1 MSRTL
6 LRPLAVV
13 IFALVTLA
21 CSHVRQPGEVERGIA
36 ISEDGTRIAY
46 DVRGSGEPAL
56 VFVHCWACDREF
68 WREQADEFANDY
80 TVVTLDLAGHGESGR
95 GRSNWTVTGLAADVE
110 AVVDDLDL
118 DRVILIGHS
127 MGGPVSLAAA
137 ARMPG
142 RVEGI
147 VAVDTLHNAEM
158 VMPEEQQQQIGDA
171 FTNDFEGAVEQ
182 FVPML
187 TRNADPALVA
197 WMIERAKAAD
207 RTAAIALMKD
217 FATVDEAALL
227 RAAGAPIRAINAA
240 PHPPIL
246 APTAVEINRK
256 YADFDAVLIDDV
268 GHYIQLERPVELN
281 AKLREVLE
289 ALRR

>member
-1 MSRTL
+1 MCSPIRPLLFLLITL
-6 LRPLAVV
+6 L
-13 IFALVTLA
+13 LVA
-21 CSHVRQPGEVERGIA
+21 CTHVRQPGEVNQGVA
-36 ISEDGTRIAY
+36 VSEDGTRIAY

-68 WREQADEFANDY
+68 WREQANEFADDY
-80 TVVTLDLAGHGESGR
+80 TVVTLDLAGHGDSGR

-147 VAVDTLHNAEM
+147 VAVDTLHNVEM
-158 VMPEEQQQQIGDA
+158 EMPEEQQERIVGA
-171 FTNDFEGAVEQ
+171 FANDFDATVEQ

-187 TRNADPALVA
+187 TRNADQALVA
-197 WMIERAKAAD
+197 WMTERAKAAD
-207 RTAAIALMKD
+207 RTAVVELMKD
-217 FATVDEAALL
+217 FMTVDEAALL

-246 APTAVEINRK
+246 APTAIEINRK
-256 YADFDAVLIDDV
+256 YADFDAVLIDEV
-268 GHYIQLERPVELN
+268 GHYIQLERPEEFN
-281 AKLREVLE
+281 TKLREVLE
-289 ALRR
+289 SLSR

>member
-1 MSRTL
+1 M
-6 LRPLAVV
+6 LA
-13 IFALVTLA
+13 IA
-21 CSHVRQPGEVERGIA
+21 CSHVRQPGEVQQGIA
-36 ISEDGTRIAY
+36 TSEDGTRIAY

-68 WREQADEFANDY
+68 WREQADEFASDY
-80 TVVTLDLAGHGESGR
+80 TVVTLDLAGHGKSGT

-110 AVVDDLDL
+110 AVVDELEL

-147 VAVDTLHNAEM
+147 VAVDTLHNVEM
-158 VMPEEQQQQIGDA
+158 VMPEEQKALVVGA
-171 FTNDFEGAVEQ
+171 FANDFEGTVEL
-182 FVPML
+182 FVPRL

-207 RTAAIALMKD
+207 RTAVIDLFKD

-227 RAAGAPIRAINAA
+227 RAAGVPIRAINAA
-240 PHPPIL
+240 PHPPMQ
-246 APTAVEINRK
+246 APTAVAINRK
-256 YADFDAVLIDDV
+256 YADFDTVLIDEV
-268 GHYIQLERPVELN
+268 GHYIQLERPAEFN

-289 ALRR
+289 ALSR